1 MIDFLLVACYHADR
15 IMGKY
20 IISDPTILSGM
31 PVIKGTRVPI
41 VRILTLLK
49 EGYTIEEIQEQFDHI
64 SLETLQGALEEAAT
78 IINTSHG
85 THIL

>member
-49 EGYTIEEIQEQFDHI
+49 EGYTIEEIQEHF
-64 SLETLQGALEEAAT
+64 
-78 IINTSHG
+78 
-85 THIL
+85 